1 MPRKRMNPCLHS
13 ATPPNALFYRPR
25 MTPGLTLIP
34 INSYVS
40 DDRTGEIAAL
50 LRFLNYRKL
59 AGLIGFG
66 GPAREQLSDS
76 FGCRL
81 PDKFVDLQP
90 QPHVQP
96 VLQNPFRQYARIKL
110 TV

>member
-1 MPRKRMNPCLHS
+1 
-13 ATPPNALFYRPR
+13 
-25 MTPGLTLIP
+25 MTPVLM
-34 INSYVS
+34 NSYVS

-66 GPAREQLSDS
+66 GPVQEELSYS